1 MHMEPNKVL
10 TPEEKATLQEEIVK
24 AVEAQLAID
33 AEMTRADAI
42 NAVVEAVKALQA
54 EPEMGGMG
62 AEAEAGM
69 KMPEEEGEEEG
80 E

>member
-1 MHMEPNKVL
+1 MHMEPNKML
-10 TPEEKATLQEEIVK
+10 TPEEKSKLQEEIVK
-24 AVEAQLAID
+24 AVEDQLAID

-69 KMPEEEGEEEG
+69 KVPEDEEEGE
-80 E
+80 

>member
-1 MHMEPNKVL
+1 ML
-10 TPEEKATLQEEIVK
+10 TPEEKSKLQEEIVK
-24 AVEAQLAID
+24 AVEDQLAID

-69 KMPEEEGEEEG
+69 QVPEDEEEGE
-80 E
+80 